1 MGRTIGPWTKPE
13 QTLGVKFNV
22 PTQPTKYVNC
32 LPLLLTELGPGR
44 LTQVKPVGARQ
55 ADQLA

>member
-1 MGRTIGPWTKPE
+1 MDNSRGI
-13 QTLGVKFNV
+13 LGVKFNV
-22 PTQPTKYVNC
+22 PSQPTKYVNC
-32 LPLLLTELGPGR
+32 LLLLLAELGPGR